1 MESGA
6 LGRDGPRAVARGSVF
21 KRVAGANRVWTEQ
34 AH

>member
-6 LGRDGPRAVARGSVF
+6 LGRDGPRAVVRGSVVE
-21 KRVAGANRVWTEQ
+21 RAASANRVWTEQ